1 MTIKTKIMYVSEVN
15 IRVRYNETDQMGY
28 VHHAN
33 YACFY
38 ELGRTELF
46 RKIGFPYS
54 ELEKSGVMLPVF
66 SLKVNYLKPAFY
78 DEKITIKTYLRKM
91 PKVKLM
97 FDYEIFNEKGIL
109 LNTGETSLAFI
120 NKETRIVMRA
130 PQFLLNYFTK
140 YFE

>member
-1 MTIKTKIMYVSEVN
+1 MYVSEVN